1 MLGDEQ
7 RQTLVFFL
15 DTLSTVVSESHQSGA
30 FPDIQERLNM
40 ALALL
45 ERDFP
50 IPVMVQM
57 NS

>member
-15 DTLSTVVSESHQSGA
+15 DTLSTVMSESHQSGA
-30 FPDIQERLNM
+30 LPDIQERLNM

-50 IPVMVQM
+50 ISVMVQM

>member
-7 RQTLVFFL
+7 RQTLVFL
-15 DTLSTVVSESHQSGA
+15 DTLSTVMSESHQSGA
-30 FPDIQERLNM
+30 LPDIQERLNM

-50 IPVMVQM
+50 ISVMVQM

>member
-15 DTLSTVVSESHQSGA
+15 DTLSVMSESHQSGA
-30 FPDIQERLNM
+30 LPDIQERLNM

-50 IPVMVQM
+50 ISVMVQM